1 MNAPPTSE
9 TWEDGKLPHGEAGEF
24 WDIVVV
30 GAGLSGAVLAE
41 RFASSGY
48 TVLVLEKRDHIGGN
62 CYDYID
68 AETGI
73 RVNKYGAHIFHTQMA
88 HVWDYVQRFR
98 FRHLSPPPLRT
109 RPVSLIH
116 TDPFSL
122 LAPLRLSRDNTMTV
136 HAAPGLMPLLAQ

>member
-1 MNAPPTSE
+1 MNGAETATEHGTDSAHASDAAQHGVNAPATSE
-9 TWEDGKLPHGEAGEF
+9 AWEDGKLPVGEAGEF

-41 RFASSGY
+41 RFASAGC

-73 RVNKYGAHIFHTQMA
+73 RVNKYGAHIFHTQME
-88 HVWDYVQRFR
+88 HVWDYVHRFR
-98 FRHLSPPPLRT
+98 FRHHSRPPR
-109 RPVSLIH
+109 
-116 TDPFSL
+116 
-122 LAPLRLSRDNTMTV
+122 
-136 HAAPGLMPLLAQ
+136 